1 MMYGRRC
8 SMSMLFIFFDA
19 NGSVRTISPSR
30 RRGYPMGFAPVVGG
44 SDSTQ
49 CSSLFRLCKTESFSK
64 NITSKTGIPLLY
76 HFDRSFTSRIT
87 RPHEL
92 NQFGFRHASQGPVNI
107 LKVGIAG
114 IKKILGASRQFYEQF
129 GQKIRSVT
137 HHHWS

>member
-1 MMYGRRC
+1 LRNPWKPNY
-8 SMSMLFIFFDA
+8 
-19 NGSVRTISPSR
+19 
-30 RRGYPMGFAPVVGG
+30 
-44 SDSTQ
+44 Q
-49 CSSLFRLCKTESFSK
+49 
-64 NITSKTGIPLLY
+64 IT
-76 HFDRSFTSRIT
+76 DEFTSRIT

-114 IKKILGASRQFYEQF
+114 IKKNLGASRQLYEQF